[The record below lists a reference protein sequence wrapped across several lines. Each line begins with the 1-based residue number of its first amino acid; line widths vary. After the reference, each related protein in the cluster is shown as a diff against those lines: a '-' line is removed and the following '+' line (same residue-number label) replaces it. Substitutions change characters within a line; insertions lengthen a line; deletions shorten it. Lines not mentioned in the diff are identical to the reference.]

1 MIIAAGKIYGITE
14 EGTKALKF
22 ANKIYKS
29 TFPTAADT
37 RVKVIGRKQLCTC
50 GTLSGRCA
58 WFCLSKY
65 REVQFQCGT
74 RAPMSVDHLVE
85 LQPVQLVKNTPE

>member
-1 MIIAAGKIYGITE
+1 MEIVAGKIYGITE
-14 EGTKALKF
+14 EGIKALKF

-29 TFPTAADT
+29 TFPTDTNT

-50 GTLSGRCA
+50 GTLSGHCT

-65 REVQFQCGT
+65 REVQFQCGA

-85 LQPVQLVKNTPE
+85 LQPAQPKENTPA